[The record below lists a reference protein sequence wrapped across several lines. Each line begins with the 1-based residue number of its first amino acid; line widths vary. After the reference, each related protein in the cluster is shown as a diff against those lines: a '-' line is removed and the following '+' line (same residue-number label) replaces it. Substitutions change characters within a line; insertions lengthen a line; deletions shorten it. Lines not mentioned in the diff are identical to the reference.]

1 MNNRTK
7 IVIALLVLLNI
18 VLMAFLYF
26 GNPNRSNHKSPKEI
40 IIEKLDFDESQIKE
54 YRTLILEDRNI
65 IMSLQK
71 EIRVNKIILYK
82 EFINESEV
90 FKDSIINL
98 IGDNFEE
105 MEQAHI
111 IHFSNIKKI
120 CKEEQKEKFNEL
132 STQFH
137 KIFSPHNRRPKKRR
151 N

>member
-1 MNNRTK
+1 
-7 IVIALLVLLNI
+7 
-18 VLMAFLYF
+18 MAFLYF

-54 YRTLILEDRNI
+54 YRTLILEDRNT

-82 EFINESEV
+82 EFINESQV

-98 IGDNFEE
+98 IGDKFEE

-120 CKEEQKEKFNEL
+120 IYLFGYK
-132 STQFH
+132 SY
-137 KIFSPHNRRPKKRR
+137 
-151 N
+151 